1 MMLEI
6 LSPEQKLFSGEVESV
21 TLPGTLG
28 EFTVLKRHAPLI
40 SSMFFNTANKNP
52 EWIDF
57 DSQHKPKISPVT
69 GFDTSTGSL
78 RVGFAWHGDFGRC
91 FDEWA
96 YVKAQFRL
104 PH

>member
-40 SSMFFNTANKNP
+40 SSLNQGEIKYRLKNG
-52 EWIDF
+52 EEQRVAIRN
-57 DSQHKPKISPVT
+57 
-69 GFDTSTGSL
+69 GFVEVLKNHVS
-78 RVGFAWHGDFGRC
+78 VC
-91 FDEWA
+91 IEEM
-96 YVKAQFRL
+96 
-104 PH
+104 

>member
-40 SSMFFNTANKNP
+40 SSLNQGEIKYRLKNGD
-52 EWIDF
+52 EQRVAIRN
-57 DSQHKPKISPVT
+57 
-69 GFDTSTGSL
+69 GFVEVLKNHVS
-78 RVGFAWHGDFGRC
+78 VC
-91 FDEWA
+91 IEE
-96 YVKAQFRL
+96 V
-104 PH
+104 

>member
-40 SSMFFNTANKNP
+40 SSLNQGEIKYRLKNG
-52 EWIDF
+52 EEQRVAIRN
-57 DSQHKPKISPVT
+57 
-69 GFDTSTGSL
+69 GFVEVLKNHVS
-78 RVGFAWHGDFGRC
+78 VC
-91 FDEWA
+91 IEE
-96 YVKAQFRL
+96 V
-104 PH
+104 

>member
-40 SSMFFNTANKNP
+40 SSLNQGEIKYRLRNGEEQRVAIRNGFVEVLKNHVSVCI
-52 EWIDF
+52 E
-57 DSQHKPKISPVT
+57 
-69 GFDTSTGSL
+69 
-78 RVGFAWHGDFGRC
+78 
-91 FDEWA
+91 EM
-96 YVKAQFRL
+96 
-104 PH
+104 

>member
-40 SSMFFNTANKNP
+40 SSLNQGEIKYRLKIGDEQRVAIRNGFVEVLKNHVSVCI
-52 EWIDF
+52 EE
-57 DSQHKPKISPVT
+57 V
-69 GFDTSTGSL
+69 
-78 RVGFAWHGDFGRC
+78 
-91 FDEWA
+91 
-96 YVKAQFRL
+96 
-104 PH
+104 

>member
-40 SSMFFNTANKNP
+40 SSLNQCEIKYRLKNGD
-52 EWIDF
+52 EQRVAIRN
-57 DSQHKPKISPVT
+57 
-69 GFDTSTGSL
+69 GFVEVLKNHVS
-78 RVGFAWHGDFGRC
+78 VC
-91 FDEWA
+91 IEE
-96 YVKAQFRL
+96 V
-104 PH
+104 

>member
-40 SSMFFNTANKNP
+40 SSLNEGEIKYRLKNGD
-52 EWIDF
+52 EQRVAIRN
-57 DSQHKPKISPVT
+57 
-69 GFDTSTGSL
+69 GFVEVLKNHVS
-78 RVGFAWHGDFGRC
+78 VC
-91 FDEWA
+91 IEE
-96 YVKAQFRL
+96 V
-104 PH
+104 

>member
-40 SSMFFNTANKNP
+40 SSLNQGEIKYRLKNGD
-52 EWIDF
+52 EQRVAIRN
-57 DSQHKPKISPVT
+57 
-69 GFDTSTGSL
+69 GF
-78 RVGFAWHGDFGRC
+78 
-91 FDEWA
+91 
-96 YVKAQFRL
+96 VKVL
-104 PH
+104 KNHVSVCIEEV

>member
-40 SSMFFNTANKNP
+40 SSLNQGEIKYRLKNGD
-52 EWIDF
+52 EHRVAIRN
-57 DSQHKPKISPVT
+57 
-69 GFDTSTGSL
+69 GFVEVLKNHVS
-78 RVGFAWHGDFGRC
+78 VC
-91 FDEWA
+91 IE
-96 YVKAQFRL
+96 
-104 PH
+104 

>member
-40 SSMFFNTANKNP
+40 A
-52 EWIDF
+52 
-57 DSQHKPKISPVT
+57 
-69 GFDTSTGSL
+69 
-78 RVGFAWHGDFGRC
+78 
-91 FDEWA
+91 
-96 YVKAQFRL
+96 KAHQS
-104 PH
+104 

>member
-40 SSMFFNTANKNP
+40 SSLNQGEIKYRLKNGD
-52 EWIDF
+52 EQRVAI
-57 DSQHKPKISPVT
+57 QN
-69 GFDTSTGSL
+69 GFVEVLKNHVS
-78 RVGFAWHGDFGRC
+78 VC
-91 FDEWA
+91 IEE
-96 YVKAQFRL
+96 V
-104 PH
+104 

>member
-40 SSMFFNTANKNP
+40 SSLNQGEIKYRLKNGD
-52 EWIDF
+52 EQRVAIRN
-57 DSQHKPKISPVT
+57 
-69 GFDTSTGSL
+69 GFVEVLKNHVSVCSEA
-78 RVGFAWHGDFGRC
+78 VSA
-91 FDEWA
+91 
-96 YVKAQFRL
+96 
-104 PH
+104 

>member
-1 MMLEI
+1 MAAVF
-6 LSPEQKLFSGEVESV
+6 EQRQSAEVDSD
-21 TLPGTLG
+21 PAN
-28 EFTVLKRHAPLI
+28 APLI

-57 DSQHKPKISPVT
+57 GSQHKPKISPVT
-69 GFDTSTGSL
+69 GFDTSTGSM

-96 YVKAQFRL
+96 YVKAQLRL

>member
-40 SSMFFNTANKNP
+40 SSLNQGEIKYRLKNGD
-52 EWIDF
+52 EQRVAIRN
-57 DSQHKPKISPVT
+57 
-69 GFDTSTGSL
+69 GFVEVLKNHVS
-78 RVGFAWHGDFGRC
+78 VC
-91 FDEWA
+91 IE
-96 YVKAQFRL
+96 
-104 PH
+104 

>member
-40 SSMFFNTANKNP
+40 SSLNEGEIKYRLKNG
-52 EWIDF
+52 EE
-57 DSQHKPKISPVT
+57 QHIAIRN
-69 GFDTSTGSL
+69 GFVEVLKNHVS
-78 RVGFAWHGDFGRC
+78 VC
-91 FDEWA
+91 IEE
-96 YVKAQFRL
+96 V
-104 PH
+104 

>member
-40 SSMFFNTANKNP
+40 SSLNQGEIKYRLKNGD
-52 EWIDF
+52 EQRVAIRN
-57 DSQHKPKISPVT
+57 
-69 GFDTSTGSL
+69 GFVEVLKNHVS
-78 RVGFAWHGDFGRC
+78 VC
-91 FDEWA
+91 IEEM
-96 YVKAQFRL
+96 
-104 PH
+104 